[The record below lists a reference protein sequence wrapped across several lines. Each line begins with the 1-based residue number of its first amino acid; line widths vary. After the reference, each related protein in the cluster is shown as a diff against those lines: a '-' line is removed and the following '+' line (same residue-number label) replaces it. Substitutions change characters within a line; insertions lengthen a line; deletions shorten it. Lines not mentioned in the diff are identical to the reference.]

1 MNSKLLK
8 VLFFVFLL
16 LPSPLLAE
24 EKFITVASTTSTQN
38 SGLFDAILPIF
49 TRHSGIE
56 VRVVAV
62 GTGAAIRLARNGD
75 ADVLLV
81 HHKTSEDKFVADGHG
96 LYRQA
101 LMYND
106 FVLIGSK
113 YDPADIRASGDVS
126 DALKRVMTARALFVS
141 RGDDSGTHKR
151 EGELWHAAGLDPKQ
165 HSGTW
170 YREIG
175 AGMGAALNMAAAQNA
190 YLLSDRS
197 TWLSFANRQN
207 LALLFEGGESLRN
220 VYGVIPLAKSRHP
233 HVKQAMAQKF
243 VRWLSSEPGQA
254 AIAAYK
260 IDGEQL
266 FFPLVQQN

>member
-1 MNSKLLK
+1 MISELLK
-8 VLFFVFLL
+8 FVLFLVFL
-16 LPSPLLAE
+16 LPSPLIAGA
-24 EKFITVASTTSTQN
+24 KFITVASTTSTQN

-49 TRHSGIE
+49 SRHTGIE
-56 VRVVAV
+56 VRVIAV

-81 HHKTSEDKFVADGHG
+81 HHKASEEKFVADGHG
-96 LYRQA
+96 LYRLP

-106 FVLIGSK
+106 FVLIGPKS
-113 YDPADIRASGDVS
+113 DPAEIRKSPNVS
-126 DALKRVMTARALFVS
+126 NALTRIMTRKALFVS
-141 RGDDSGTHKR
+141 RADDSGTYKR
-151 EGELWHAAGLDPKQ
+151 EVELWRAAQLFPKR

-190 YLLSDRS
+190 YLLCDRS
-197 TWLSFANRQN
+197 TWLSYANRQS
-207 LALLFEGGESLRN
+207 LALLFVGGESLRN

-233 HVKQAMAQKF
+233 HVKQAMAEEF
-243 VRWLSSEPGQA
+243 VKWLGSTTGQA
-254 AIAAYK
+254 AIAAYR

-266 FFPLVQQN
+266 FFPLIH